1 MEVDAL
7 LLGGGIAGLWTL
19 DHLRRQGFRVLLAEN
34 RALGTG
40 QTISSQGIIHGGLK
54 YSLRGMLTPSARE
67 IREMPLV
74 WRECLSGQREPN
86 LSRTLIRGHSCHL
99 WQTSTLASQAGM
111 LGAQLNLQVKPRP
124 LSEAQRPEILQGTPG
139 QVFRLDEQVL
149 SPASLLECF
158 LERNAPWLLKIDAE
172 QGMEWTSTSADGA
185 EVRLRNGDSSLR
197 LRARCVIL
205 TAGAGNALL
214 SRQAGHEQSM
224 QRRPLRMVLMRGPLP
239 VFQGHCIDGAKTRLT
254 VTSEV
259 LSREETVWQLGG
271 QLAEQG
277 AGQSEQECLQ
287 RAVAEVRAT
296 LPAIDLAS
304 VRFAS
309 YEIDRA
315 ERKSGLGLRP
325 DTPQLLRE
333 GRTVTCWPTKLAFAP
348 RVAELLEQMLKQELG
363 ITPTD
368 PADWVAELSGWE
380 RPPVARS
387 PWEEVTTWY
396 RWEKSGL
403 VAEPP
408 ASEPLAA

>member
-1 MEVDAL
+1 M
-7 LLGGGIAGLWTL
+7 
-19 DHLRRQGFRVLLAEN
+19 
-34 RALGTG
+34 
-40 QTISSQGIIHGGLK
+40 
-54 YSLRGMLTPSARE
+54 
-67 IREMPLV
+67 
-74 WRECLSGQREPN
+74 
-86 LSRTLIRGHSCHL
+86 
-99 WQTSTLASQAGM
+99 
-111 LGAQLNLQVKPRP
+111 
-124 LSEAQRPEILQGTPG
+124 
-139 QVFRLDEQVL
+139 
-149 SPASLLECF
+149 
-158 LERNAPWLLKIDAE
+158 
-172 QGMEWTSTSADGA
+172 
-185 EVRLRNGDSSLR
+185 
-197 LRARCVIL
+197 
-205 TAGAGNALL
+205 
-214 SRQAGHEQSM
+214 
-224 QRRPLRMVLMRGPLP
+224 
-239 VFQGHCIDGAKTRLT
+239 
-254 VTSEV
+254 
-259 LSREETVWQLGG
+259 WQLGG

-368 PADWVAELSGWE
+368 PADWASELSGWE